1 MYSTE
6 NTIPQL
12 VHKSLAVKQM
22 FASVA
27 NKALARGL
35 TQDEAIFAGLNSL
48 PTTKIEPRKAKI
60 LVQEELP
67 VANVEKAS
75 LASSKVV
82 QSVSVDKDNRF
93 VFVFDDGTKITTN
106 SLKMPENINQSVT
119 VVSGDSSDTQTS
131 LEDLKASGEPTGF
144 ANRLESTLSFDDA
157 ERLLTITPTG
167 ATFKVYLAGKA
178 YDKTTDTIP
187 LANIDG
193 LHFVY
198 YSSIDQE
205 LKVSQVFSKDIIT
218 KHALVCIIYWN
229 SVLQKAVYVADE
241 RHGIQMDGATH
252 LYLHLTNGAVY
263 RNGLGLNNIIADG
276 NASLDSHAKLG
287 IYDGAIA
294 DEDIDIS
301 ITNNLPQQLSTIAKL
316 PLYYRLDENLWY
328 KKEASEYPLL
338 LPNTISQTNS
348 FTRPAYNKVTG
359 TTWSIAE
366 VPNNEFV
373 LVHILASN
381 DILNPVISVVGGT
394 YKTKSEAKDA
404 SLVELVEMQGLPFAE
419 IVRVATV
426 IYQSSNSYTNFPKA
440 RIISYD
446 GSATYIDWRYA
457 KVNTLSG
464 STVSTDPFKNDWER
478 DPSYTYVEGSKIDRI
493 TYLSGNYEQYYYDGD
508 NIDYIDYV
516 KTTGIYRKTY
526 TYSGSNVTSILY
538 TVL

>member
-48 PTTKIEPRKAKI
+48 PTTKIEPRKSQV
-60 LVQEELP
+60 LVKEELP
-67 VANVEKAS
+67 IANVEKAS
-75 LASSKVV
+75 LASSKVI

-157 ERLLTITPTG
+157 DRLLTITPTG
-167 ATFKVYLAGKA
+167 ETFKVYLAGKA

-187 LANIDG
+187 LANING

-198 YSSIDQE
+198 YSSTDQE
-205 LKVSQVFSKDIIT
+205 LKVSQVFSKEIIT
-218 KHALVCIIYWN
+218 KDALVCIIYWN
-229 SVLQKAVYVADE
+229 SILQKAVYVADE

-301 ITNNLPQQLSTIAKL
+301 IINNLPQQLSTIAKL

-338 LPNTISQTNS
+338 LPNTIPQTTG
-348 FTRPAYNKVTG
+348 FIRPAYNKVTG
-359 TTWSIAE
+359 TVWSIAE

-440 RIISYD
+440 RVISYD

-457 KVNTLSG
+457 KVNTLS
-464 STVSTDPFKNDWER
+464 STTVSTDPFKNDWER
-478 DPSYTYVEGSKIDRI
+478 NPSYTYIEGSKIDRI
-493 TYLSGNYEQYYYDGD
+493 TYLSGNYEQYYYDED
-508 NIDYIDYV
+508 KIDYIDYV

-526 TYSGSNVTSILY
+526 TYSGLNVTSILY